1 MSNFSQKIP
10 TKKVE
15 FKHFWLS
22 IEKLVGN
29 AHLPLVAHAL
39 ELHEFIFDIDSQS
52 NPLHAVIIET
62 YKHCKC
68 NHLNSVVDPFTVLD
82 ILGECLY
89 QQKTRLDIDVSLID
103 LIERIGLH
111 IVQNF
116 ISNTH
121 QEQSK
126 QSLNKTTN
134 NVVRLKNINRK
145 C

>member
-22 IEKLVGN
+22 VEKFVGN
-29 AHLPLVAHAL
+29 AHLPLAAHAL
-39 ELHEFIFDIDSQS
+39 ELHEFIVDIDSQS
-52 NPLHAVIIET
+52 NPLHSVIKET

-68 NHLNSVVDPFTVLD
+68 NHLNSMVDPFAVLD

-111 IVQNF
+111 IAQNF
-116 ISNTH
+116 IANTL
-121 QEQSK
+121 QEKNCQNLK
-126 QSLNKTTN
+126 KTTN
-134 NVVRLKNINRK
+134 HVIQLKNSKRK